1 MRDIPPLNGLR
12 AFEAAG
18 RHLNFRLA
26 ADELGV
32 TQGAVAQQ
40 VRGLETLLKVK
51 LFDRGPKGL
60 ALTDAGRR
68 YLPSLTRAFDLIAE
82 AGAELAPRDAVVT
95 ISTTPSFATR
105 WLVPRLADFARD
117 HPTLRLRI
125 DASNTLSNFQSD
137 GVDIAVRLGR
147 APFGPGLRA
156 DPLFDADL
164 IAVCHPDLARGPQAI
179 SGPDDLAGHMLLEDA
194 HGHWPLFLEAA
205 LGALPDWPLRRM
217 NFNQTALAID
227 AALARQGVA
236 LASPALVAADLAAG
250 RLCQPFAFTRASGAQ
265 GYFIVTPRAPR
276 QPVLVATVRDWMLA
290 RGGAEA
296 PPAAGGAA

>member
-137 GVDIAVRLGR
+137 GVDIAVRLG
-147 APFGPGLRA
+147 GPRS
-156 DPLFDADL
+156 DPG
-164 IAVCHPDLARGPQAI
+164 CGPI
-179 SGPDDLAGHMLLEDA
+179 RCL
-194 HGHWPLFLEAA
+194 
-205 LGALPDWPLRRM
+205 
-217 NFNQTALAID
+217 
-227 AALARQGVA
+227 
-236 LASPALVAADLAAG
+236 
-250 RLCQPFAFTRASGAQ
+250 
-265 GYFIVTPRAPR
+265 TPI
-276 QPVLVATVRDWMLA
+276 
-290 RGGAEA
+290 
-296 PPAAGGAA
+296 